1 MAAAEKV
8 IVEFIAGLIQRRGD
22 EPPEITAESTI
33 AGDLDLDSLELAEL
47 SAGLE
52 DTLGKDPYS
61 QGIVPATVGE
71 LVAFYA

>member
-8 IVEFIAGLIQRRGD
+8 IVEFIVGLIQRRGD
-22 EPPEITAESTI
+22 EAPAITAESTI

-52 DTLGKDPYS
+52 DALGKDPYS